1 MQIGRL
7 PALPGTKNGR
17 FVCESSV
24 LCNTLASPAEEQQ
37 RSSSAIDFLLL
48 PFLFG
53 KKTKV
58 RSLSL
63 RKGTSGIAGAWLSFG
78 NNRFPALPGTKNGRF
93 VCESSVLCNTLA
105 NPAEEQPSR
114 VSESDFLLL
123 PFLSR
128 KKRKRSPSVPSTPCL
143 SAAAQATS
151 CAKGC
156 RRTHAVSSAPYLP
169 SEGTRRRP
177 APPTRAAPTCVQA
190 ARSAVPAA
198 AFVARLPVP
207 RPSIYPSAVTPK
219 SAKALRMSSSSSE
232 TVRTTSP
239 R

>member
-1 MQIGRL
+1 MNRPFCVSRRRTLLKNSRAASPKATFFCSPLFLEKTKQKTLRRELVLQIGRL
-7 PALPGTKNGR
+7 
-17 FVCESSV
+17 
-24 LCNTLASPAEEQQ
+24 
-37 RSSSAIDFLLL
+37 
-48 PFLFG
+48 
-53 KKTKV
+53 
-58 RSLSL
+58 
-63 RKGTSGIAGAWLSFG
+63 
-78 NNRFPALPGTKNGRF
+78 PALPGTKNGRF

-105 NPAEEQPSR
+105 NPAEEQPRR

-151 CAKGC
+151 YVKGC

-169 SEGTRRRP
+169 FEGTRRRP

-198 AFVARLPVP
+198 AFAARPPVP

>member
-1 MQIGRL
+1 MNRPFCVTPWRTLLKNSRAASPQSTFFCFLFFLEKTKQKTLRRELVLQIGRL
-7 PALPGTKNGR
+7 
-17 FVCESSV
+17 
-24 LCNTLASPAEEQQ
+24 
-37 RSSSAIDFLLL
+37 
-48 PFLFG
+48 
-53 KKTKV
+53 
-58 RSLSL
+58 
-63 RKGTSGIAGAWLSFG
+63 
-78 NNRFPALPGTKNGRF
+78 PALPGTKNGRF

-105 NPAEEQPSR
+105 NPAEEQPS
-114 VSESDFLLL
+114 SSSAIDFLLL

-128 KKRKRSPSVPSTPCL
+128 KKRKRSLSVPSTPCL

-169 SEGTRRRP
+169 FEGTRRRP

-198 AFVARLPVP
+198 AFAARLPVP